1 MELTTVGST
10 WVPSNIVMDTA
21 FTIDSRAG
29 VHGGLLIRFYN
40 NRVRIISKI
49 QLIHKC
55 AVDMLINFQ
64 GIENCLCI
72 YYNIYE

>member
-29 VHGGLLIRFYN
+29 VHG
-40 NRVRIISKI
+40 
-49 QLIHKC
+49 
-55 AVDMLINFQ
+55 
-64 GIENCLCI
+64 
-72 YYNIYE
+72 